1 MPRLFNILTLL
12 LILFTNLITF
22 GQSFFETDIKEA
34 FRKSKKENRNLIIFR
49 CDSTSINNYKKKK
62 KSFPVTYYSLDS
74 LFNSNDL
81 RTKILEEYFILK
93 LEKNNEKPSE
103 IEFSNKFFNENNP
116 NFIIFSPD
124 SSLLTYLKADY
135 YSTGYINDILSKFK
149 DGIIENS
156 EKAFQL
162 KILEASRK
170 NNLLSDIELLELIR
184 LRTIFNL
191 KSREHL
197 NELALKKG
205 KLTGDFQYLVTNQD
219 LKTNDPFVVYIL
231 NYQKENNS
239 FWEQT
244 KLGLINDI
252 LKNARLNS
260 DKIEFESSLQ
270 LQENYYKNFIQK
282 HQDLINLKYTEHAI
296 SDLKESQFHERMDFY
311 LGIAD
316 TLNIIKNG
324 LIYADS
330 LTTNYQKKRDYYLKV
345 KMPIANFY
353 NESDSEFNDRLE
365 NKQKYNEELIRTKS
379 REYDEFNADLLNTI
393 SWNFYIYSTDTS
405 NLTKALSWS
414 EFSLKLNST
423 PEKIDTYAHLL
434 FALGQTYKAINTQ
447 IKAIKAAEKDEMY
460 KELIENMKLELKRFQ
475 NK

>member
-1 MPRLFNILTLL
+1 L
-12 LILFTNLITF
+12 
-22 GQSFFETDIKEA
+22 G
-34 FRKSKKENRNLIIFR
+34 
-49 CDSTSINNYKKKK
+49 
-62 KSFPVTYYSLDS
+62 VT
-74 LFNSNDL
+74 
-81 RTKILEEYFILK
+81 I
-93 LEKNNEKPSE
+93 
-103 IEFSNKFFNENNP
+103 
-116 NFIIFSPD
+116 
-124 SSLLTYLKADY
+124 
-135 YSTGYINDILSKFK
+135 
-149 DGIIENS
+149 
-156 EKAFQL
+156 
-162 KILEASRK
+162 
-170 NNLLSDIELLELIR
+170 
-184 LRTIFNL
+184 
-191 KSREHL
+191 
-197 NELALKKG
+197 LALKKG

-282 HQDLINLKYTEHAI
+282 HQDLINLKYTEHTI

-311 LGIAD
+311 LRIAD

-365 NKQKYNEELIRTKS
+365 NKQKYNEDLIRPKS

-393 SWNFYIYSTDTS
+393 SWNFYLYSTDTS

>member
-12 LILFTNLITF
+12 LILLTNLITF

-62 KSFPVTYYSLDS
+62 RSFPVTYYSLDS

-197 NELALKKG
+197 NELVNLPPF
-205 KLTGDFQYLVTNQD
+205 LNQ
-219 LKTNDPFVVYIL
+219 
-231 NYQKENNS
+231 
-239 FWEQT
+239 
-244 KLGLINDI
+244 
-252 LKNARLNS
+252 
-260 DKIEFESSLQ
+260 
-270 LQENYYKNFIQK
+270 
-282 HQDLINLKYTEHAI
+282 
-296 SDLKESQFHERMDFY
+296 
-311 LGIAD
+311 
-316 TLNIIKNG
+316 
-324 LIYADS
+324 
-330 LTTNYQKKRDYYLKV
+330 
-345 KMPIANFY
+345 
-353 NESDSEFNDRLE
+353 
-365 NKQKYNEELIRTKS
+365 
-379 REYDEFNADLLNTI
+379 
-393 SWNFYIYSTDTS
+393 
-405 NLTKALSWS
+405 
-414 EFSLKLNST
+414 
-423 PEKIDTYAHLL
+423 
-434 FALGQTYKAINTQ
+434 
-447 IKAIKAAEKDEMY
+447 
-460 KELIENMKLELKRFQ
+460 
-475 NK
+475 